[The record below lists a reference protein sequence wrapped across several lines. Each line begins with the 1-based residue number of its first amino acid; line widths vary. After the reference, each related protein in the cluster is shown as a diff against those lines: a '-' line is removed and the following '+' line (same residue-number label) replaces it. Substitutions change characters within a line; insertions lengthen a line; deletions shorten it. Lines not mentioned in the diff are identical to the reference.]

1 MKKANRPKVVKP
13 EKRILDPTFFQSLS
27 LRKNQEQEM
36 KAVLTEMVTYF
47 IYVAIVMIIAYG
59 NRDQYTFLQK
69 QSLETAIG
77 NNNKKAAPKM

>member
-13 EKRILDPTFFQSLS
+13 EKRILEPNFFQALS
-27 LRKNQEQEM
+27 KRKNQEQEM
-36 KAVLTEMVTYF
+36 KAVLTEFVTYV
-47 IYVAIVMIIAYG
+47 IYVSIVMIIAYG

-77 NNNKKAAPKM
+77 NKKGTII

>member
-1 MKKANRPKVVKP
+1 MVKP

-36 KAVLTEMVTYF
+36 KAVLTEFVTYI
-47 IYVAIVMIIAYG
+47 IYVSIVMIIAYG

-77 NNNKKAAPKM
+77 NNKKVAN